1 MWKKKPSLLF
11 VPEGANVSRN
21 RRLIFHR
28 RDGNLRTTTQQPRVH
43 KIMQWCLCTQPR
55 VLTPA
60 WWVPSWSSLIQRE
73 RLQWGDLSPQS
84 VATLIESRQSSNHL
98 KTQPFLMGITGN
110 LVTSLA
116 LVFTTPRRGLSQ
128 GHYHNRPLFP
138 AWRNTNTLNSHCV
151 CRTNWLLEWN
161 VWRANTHK
169 SRDKN
174 TPKDHS
180 RLISSKPCKQRH
192 NTDATMEIIFGPTK
206 WESCQRYTELHHQ
219 RQQRELAKQLIS
231 SLQFVWHVSDAAT
244 THTSSQTFANIPNIR
259 KKTIYIVLQIVTDRK
274 SVV

>member
-11 VPEGANVSRN
+11 VPEGTNISRN
-21 RRLIFHR
+21 RSLIFHR
-28 RDGNLRTTTQQPRVH
+28 QDANLRTTTQQPRVH
-43 KIMQWCLCTQPR
+43 KSSRGKIMQRCLCTQPR
-55 VLTPA
+55 VLTLA
-60 WWVPSWSSLIQRE
+60 WWFPSWSSLIQWE
-73 RLQWGDLSPQS
+73 KLQWGDLSPQS
-84 VATLIESRQSSNHL
+84 AATLIESRQSSNHL

-110 LVTSLA
+110 PVTSFTLI
-116 LVFTTPRRGLSQ
+116 FTTPRRGLSQ

-169 SRDKN
+169 RRDKN

-192 NTDATMEIIFGPTK
+192 NTNANNGNYLWSHKMGIMSTLHGAPSSETT
-206 WESCQRYTELHHQ
+206 ERTSQAVNLQSSVCLACQWCCHH
-219 RQQRELAKQLIS
+219 
-231 SLQFVWHVSDAAT
+231 
-244 THTSSQTFANIPNIR
+244 TH
-259 KKTIYIVLQIVTDRK
+259 
-274 SVV
+274 